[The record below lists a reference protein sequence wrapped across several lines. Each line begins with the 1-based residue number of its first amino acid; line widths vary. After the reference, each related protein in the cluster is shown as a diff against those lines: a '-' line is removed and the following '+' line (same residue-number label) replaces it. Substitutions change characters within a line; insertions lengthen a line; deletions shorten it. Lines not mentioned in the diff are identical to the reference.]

1 MRACIRN
8 RRRDSLGVVNTT
20 LRAGACTA
28 TLIRPLDGPRAQ
40 GPRRIIAVSGG
51 IGSGKSSVT
60 RVFASKGAVI
70 ADADA
75 IARQILQP
83 GEPVLAEVAREFGN
97 DLIRQD
103 GTLDR
108 SLLASRVFG
117 GEGAEERVARLNAM
131 THPVIE
137 ARAWSILRE
146 APAGALAVY
155 DIPLLVEGD
164 RADRFDAVVIVDAPI
179 EQRIERLEAR
189 GVASEDARSRI
200 RAQASSQE
208 RRAVASIW
216 IDNEGS
222 AAELEEVAGLVYE
235 RWLTPDVPIVD

>member
-28 TLIRPLDGPRAQ
+28 TLIRPPAAPRSQ

-222 AAELEEVAGLVYE
+222 AAELEEVAGLVYD

>member
-28 TLIRPLDGPRAQ
+28 TLIRPPAAPRSQ

-60 RVFASKGAVI
+60 RVVASKGAVI

-222 AAELEEVAGLVYE
+222 VADLEEVAGLVYD
-235 RWLTPDVPIVD
+235 RWLA